1 MDEVSLITRLIEY
14 LEDKR
19 YVVVFYDVRKLEF
32 WRFIKGIVDPL

>member
-1 MDEVSLITRLIEY
+1 MDEVSLITRLREY

-19 YVVVFYDVRKLEF
+19 YVVVFYDVWKLEF